1 MSDEWTIAG
10 ESAVPPS
17 RADDGIPALA
27 LAAGLVAAL
36 VGGAIWALIGI
47 YGDLE
52 VGWAAWGIGVL
63 VGGAMAAT
71 TPIRSRQVAVAAAAL
86 ALVGLLA
93 GKAMTFAGS
102 TGPIAEEMLAD
113 DEYLRGVMAWQ
124 LYGAGELDPALQ
136 AGIAETEA
144 RGDTLSDAH
153 WAGMLA
159 AAGPH
164 LDALSD
170 EEREAMAHDVAANMI
185 RQMGLVAGVR
195 AQLSGFDLLWLF
207 LALATAFRIMDA
219 PKLEPAVESP
229 VEGEREE
236 EAQRV

>member
-1 MSDEWTIAG
+1 MSDEWT
-10 ESAVPPS
+10 
-17 RADDGIPALA
+17 RDDGFPTLA

-36 VGGAIWALIGI
+36 LGGGIWALIGI
-47 YGDLE
+47 YANLE
-52 VGWAAWGIGVL
+52 VGWVAWGIGVM
-63 VGGAMAAT
+63 VGVAMAAT
-71 TPIRSRQVAVAAAAL
+71 TQLRTRQLAVAAAAL

-102 TGPIAEEMLAD
+102 TGPIAAEMIAD
-113 DEYLRGVMAWQ
+113 DEYMRGVMAWQ

-136 AGIAETEA
+136 SSIQEAEV
-144 RGDTLSDAH
+144 RGDTLSDAN

-159 AAGPH
+159 AAGPR
-164 LDALSD
+164 LDALSAG
-170 EEREAMAHDVAANMI
+170 EREAMAREVAGNMI

-219 PKLEPAVESP
+219 PKHEPAVAAP
-229 VEGEREE
+229 VEGEPEE
-236 EAQRV
+236 ETQRV